1 MKITSTLLASIAL
14 AALSQIALAED
25 DPTVAIVNGEELK
38 KSMVQFYALERR
50 QVDPEKTVPLEQ
62 LVDDIVNMQLL
73 KEQAYKKKLDKTPG
87 FEARMEFINLSMLS
101 QVAMIDFLDNN
112 PIPEERLK
120 QEYDSRIG
128 EMKMVELKAS
138 HILVKDEDIAK
149 EVIKKLN
156 KGAKFAD
163 LAKEYSTGPSGPKGG
178 DLGWFSPQ
186 RMVPEFS
193 QAVLEMKDGEYT
205 KQAVR
210 TQFGLHVILR
220 SGQREATPPTFE
232 EVKPDII
239 SALEQE
245 HIRKHINDLRK
256 NAKIKLTPEKPAK

>member
-1 MKITSTLLASIAL
+1 MKMTTTILASFAL
-14 AALSQIALAED
+14 AAFSQIALAED
-25 DPTVAIVNGEELK
+25 DPTVATVNGKELK

-50 QVDPEKTVPLEQ
+50 QADAEKTVPLER

-73 KEQAYKKKLDKTPG
+73 KEQAFKKKLDKTPG

-112 PIPEERLK
+112 PIPEERLQ

-128 EMKMVELKAS
+128 EMKMIELKAS
-138 HILVKDEDIAK
+138 HILLKDEDKAK
-149 EVIKKLN
+149 EVIDKLN
-156 KGAKFAD
+156 KGEKFAD
-163 LAKEYSTGPSGPKGG
+163 LAKEYSTGPSASKGG
-178 DLGWFSPQ
+178 DLGWFTPQ

-193 QAVLEMKDGEYT
+193 QAVLAMKDGKYT

-232 EVKPDII
+232 EVRPDII
-239 SALEQE
+239 ATMEQE
-245 HIRKHINDLRK
+245 HIRKHINELRK
-256 NAKIKLTPEKPAK
+256 SAKIKLSPESIAK